1 MNKDFLLNE
10 PDIVKYIK
18 AADDNLSAMKFT
30 EHNVAHVTRVA
41 HMACKLLSDL
51 DYDSHIIDLAEIAG
65 YLHDIGNIINR
76 QGHAHHGAILAYN
89 ILKEKDYKL
98 EDIFTIMSAI
108 GNHDETSGIPVNE
121 VSAALILA
129 DKADIRR
136 SRVRQLD
143 LNEFDI
149 HDKVNYSV
157 TSSNLSVDKENK
169 LISLN
174 LTLDTKYSSVIDYF
188 SIFSSR
194 MVLCRKAAEYL
205 DMNFCLNINNITLMD

>member
-10 PDIVKYIK
+10 PDIVNYIK
-18 AADDNLSAMKFT
+18 AADNNLSAMKFT

-41 HMACKLLSDL
+41 NMAYKLLSDL
-51 DYDSHIIDLAEIAG
+51 DYDSHILYLAETAG

-76 QGHAHHGAILAYN
+76 HEHAHHGAILAYD
-89 ILKEKDYKL
+89 ILKEKGYPLD
-98 EDIFTIMSAI
+98 DIFIIMSAI
-108 GNHDETSGIPVNE
+108 GNHDEISGTPVNE

-174 LTLDTKYSSVIDYF
+174 LILDTNYSSVMDYF

-205 DMNFCLNINNITLMD
+205 GMNFCLKINDVTLMN